1 MNPSLHFLTKENWQW
16 NLLFFIYG
24 LSFFLMGFGILL
36 KARRGSNLRLGKY
49 LPYLAFFGIFHGM
62 VEWGYNFIPVTVIRE
77 GCRTFKGIIFNG
89 GHALLLGLSYLFLLY
104 FGVNLLGDIRHWPSW
119 RKIIPIAAFGGWLF
133 YAVLTFPGANRDVN
147 AWFILIEIAAR
158 YMLATPGALTSGLAI
173 LAQGD
178 ELRHLRQKSLKFFL
192 NGAASAL
199 FLYSVGGGL
208 LVPPAPF
215 FPANVFNTDF
225 MMRLGLPAQALRIS
239 SSILVAFFIFRLL
252 DVYDAE
258 ERYEREK
265 SREREMIW
273 REREKIRRDL
283 HDGIIQSIYALA
295 LGLQHCRLLLAD
307 EPQKVAEGM
316 LKLSQQAEMVIADL
330 RKYLA
335 GLDLGRELPAD
346 PVTLVNKVVA
356 ETFVK
361 GEVRIEREVRGQNIV
376 PLDHEQ
382 REHLYYMMLEIL
394 SNISR
399 HAGASRVEMDID
411 LGRDGF
417 RVKIIDNG
425 KGFSPMAS
433 GGHGLKNLKE
443 RAALAGGWLEI
454 ESSPGRGTAVTFWL
468 PYGDDGRGGRP

>member
-36 KARRGSNLRLGKY
+36 KARRGSNLRLGRC
-49 LPYLAFFGIFHGM
+49 LPCLAFFGIFHGI
-62 VEWGYNFIPVTVIRE
+62 VEWGYNFIPTAVVME
-77 GCRTFKGIIFNG
+77 GCRTFRGIIFNG

-104 FGVNLLGDIRHWPSW
+104 FGINLLGDIRHWPAW

-133 YAVLTFPGANRDVN
+133 YAALTFPGVNRDVN
-147 AWFILIEIAAR
+147 VWFILIEIAAR
-158 YMLATPGALTSGLAI
+158 YMLATPGALISGLAI

-199 FLYSVGGGL
+199 FLYTVGGGL

-225 MMRLGLPAQALRIS
+225 MMRLGLPAQALRIF
-239 SSILVAFFIFRLL
+239 SSIMVAFFIFRLL

-307 EPQKVAEGM
+307 EPLKAADGM
-316 LKLSQQAEMVIADL
+316 LKLSQQAERVIADL

-346 PVTLVNKVVA
+346 PVTLVDKVVA

-361 GEVRIEREVRGQNIV
+361 DEVRIKREVRGNNIV
-376 PLDHEQ
+376 PLDDER

-399 HAGASRVEMDID
+399 HAGAGRVEMDID

-417 RVKIIDNG
+417 RIKITDNG
-425 KGFSPMAS
+425 RGFSPMVS
-433 GGHGLKNLKE
+433 GGYGLKNLKE
-443 RAALAGGWLEI
+443 RAILAGGWLEI

>member
-36 KARRGSNLRLGKY
+36 KARRGSNLRLGRC
-49 LPYLAFFGIFHGM
+49 LPCLAFFGIFHGI
-62 VEWGYNFIPVTVIRE
+62 VEWGYNFIPTAVVME
-77 GCRTFKGIIFNG
+77 DCRTFRGIIFNG

-133 YAVLTFPGANRDVN
+133 YAALTFPGVNMDVN
-147 AWFILIEIAAR
+147 VWFILIEIAAR
-158 YMLATPGALTSGLAI
+158 YMLATPGALISGLAI

-199 FLYSVGGGL
+199 FLYTVGGGL

-225 MMRLGLPAQALRIS
+225 MMRLGLPAQALRIF

-307 EPQKVAEGM
+307 EPSKAAARMFE
-316 LKLSQQAEMVIADL
+316 LSQQAEKVIADL
-330 RKYLA
+330 RQYLA
-335 GLDLGRELPAD
+335 GLDLGRELPPD
-346 PVTLVNKVVA
+346 PVALVDKVMGEA
-356 ETFVK
+356 FMKGDIKVK
-361 GEVRIEREVRGQNIV
+361 VRGNRAAV
-376 PLDHEQ
+376 LDGEQ

-394 SNISR
+394 SNITR
-399 HAGASRVEMDID
+399 HAGASQVWVDID
-411 LGRDGF
+411 LESDGF
-417 RVKIIDNG
+417 RVKIADNG
-425 KGFSPMAS
+425 KGFLTTAPG
-433 GGHGLKNLKE
+433 GGHGLKNLNE
-443 RAALAGGWLEI
+443 RAALAGGWLDI

-468 PYGDDGRGGRP
+468 PYGGDEQGGRP